1 MYSLRRLSIHGVLGR
16 KSVFPPTATATAT
29 TAASAATAAAAPP
42 TAAAAAVEFH
52 RGGEAPLHLLTPTP
66 AATECPNN
74 TAKYF
79 SKFFFK
85 ILVVFRKI
93 TSLLQY
99 IIGESLLLLQ
109 DVYCRGFLCQSR
121 VLLILGMFSHVTR
134 RSTIPAR
141 NPTLFRSSRQFSILC
156 ELLKA
161 KKKERRH
168 FCFSFM
174 II

>member
-109 DVYCRGFLCQSR
+109 DVYCVDFCVKAEFSSSLECFPMSLDTPQFLHATQP
-121 VLLILGMFSHVTR
+121 FSDQVG
-134 RSTIPAR
+134 
-141 NPTLFRSSRQFSILC
+141 
-156 ELLKA
+156 
-161 KKKERRH
+161 
-168 FCFSFM
+168 SFPNYVNC
-174 II
+174 